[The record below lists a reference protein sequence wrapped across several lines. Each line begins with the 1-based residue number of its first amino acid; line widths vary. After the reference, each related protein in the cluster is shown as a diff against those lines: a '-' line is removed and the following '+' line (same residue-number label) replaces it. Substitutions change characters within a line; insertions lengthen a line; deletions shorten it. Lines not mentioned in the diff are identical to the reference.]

1 VPDLAVVFRGNAV
14 IVYNLKCANSHEFEG
29 WFASGAAFEDQA
41 AAGLVACPECASTD
55 VGKAPMAPSLS
66 GTKKTVFAAA
76 DRKKLRQFV
85 AGMKKYVTENA
96 DYVGKAFPEEAR
108 KIHYGE
114 AEERH
119 IYGEASVE
127 EAKELIEEGVDI
139 AALPPDFEEEVN

>member
-1 VPDLAVVFRGNAV
+1 M
-14 IVYNLKCANSHEFEG
+14 IVYNLKCENRHEFEG

-41 AAGLVACPECASTD
+41 AAGLLTCPECGS
-55 VGKAPMAPSLS
+55 VEIEKAPMAPALA
-66 GTKKTVFAAA
+66 GTKKSVITAEES
-76 DRKKLRQFV
+76 KKLRQFV
-85 AGMKKYVTENA
+85 AGMKKYVKENA

-127 EAKELIEEGVDI
+127 QAKELIEEGVDI
-139 AALPPDFEEEVN
+139 AALPPDFDKEAN